1 MSRIKKRKNK
11 RKNKIKKL
19 LLLLSVIIGVFF
31 CSLIVYGEDVFYAM
45 KTFLY
50 EDKALEIK
58 IRVEKNNDLENINL
72 NFVNEGSC
80 DVYLR
85 GFVFVYPNNNGDN
98 GTTLSNSSVKINYVD
113 EDCWFVGKDNYVYYT
128 KQLNVGNRT
137 EKPMVES
144 IEINLSEEDKR
155 MLGSGELEVDIV
167 MEAVQVNNFAYK
179 YEWDMGNIDLKDLFD
194 NNSNVEESEIIDGK
208 GIITLEFK

>member
-1 MSRIKKRKNK
+1 MSRIKRRKNK
-11 RKNKIKKL
+11 RKNKVKKL

-58 IRVEKNNDLENINL
+58 IRVEKNDDLENINL
-72 NFVNEGSC
+72 NFDNEGSC

-85 GFVFVYPNNNGDN
+85 GFVFVYPNNNGNN
-98 GTTLSNSSVKINYVD
+98 GTTLSNSSVKINYGD
-113 EDCWFVGKDNYVYYT
+113 EDCWFVGEDNYVYYT
-128 KQLNVGNRT
+128 KPLKIGNRT

-144 IEINLSEEDKR
+144 MEINLSEEDKM
-155 MLGSGELEVDIV
+155 MLGSGELGVDIA

-179 YEWDMGNIDLKDLFD
+179 YEWDMGNIELEDYF
-194 NNSNVEESEIIDGK
+194 NNSKRSKVANEQEAIKLKFE
-208 GIITLEFK
+208 